1 MTQKYLR
8 LLRKAEELT
17 QMELGQKAG
26 GTHPSRISALECG
39 KAFGFHGELSRLA
52 AALGYTGD
60 PADLMLEVSDDARL
74 D

>member
-8 LLRKAEELT
+8 LLREAEELT
-17 QMELGQKAG
+17 QLELGFKAG

-39 KAFGFHGELSRLA
+39 KAVGFPGELSRLA

-60 PADLMLEVSDDARL
+60 PADLMLEADDAQL